1 MIPNV
6 GNTDRLVRYALAVVF
21 FLIALF
27 GTVVVWKW
35 IFAILG
41 VVMVLTA
48 ALNFCPIWA
57 ALKINTRG
65 KATGN

>member
-1 MIPNV
+1 M
-6 GNTDRLVRYALAVVF
+6 VRWILAVVF

-27 GTVVVWKW
+27 VAVGGWKW
-35 IFAILG
+35 IFALLG
-41 VVMVLTA
+41 VIMVVTA

-65 KATGN
+65 KSSA